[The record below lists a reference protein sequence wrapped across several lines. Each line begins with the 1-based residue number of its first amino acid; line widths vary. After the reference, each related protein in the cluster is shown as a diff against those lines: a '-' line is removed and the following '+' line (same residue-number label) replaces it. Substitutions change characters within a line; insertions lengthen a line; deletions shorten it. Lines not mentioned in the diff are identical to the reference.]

1 MGWEVSWINPQIE
14 STYRALTLVLSHEEM
29 GIYRVD
35 KIFPPTEM
43 SAEELD
49 AVADQEIAIIEAEL
63 QPVAPIAT
71 IEE

>member
-1 MGWEVSWINPQIE
+1 MKWEVSWINPQLE

-35 KIFPPTEM
+35 KIFPPAEM
-43 SAEELD
+43 SAEEL
-49 AVADQEIAIIEAEL
+49 ALVAAQEIAIIEAEL
-63 QPVAPIAT
+63 QPVARVAT